1 MNFVDCLRKKRI
13 FENVSFLKMRGFLK
27 MGDFLKTGDFLKMG
41 DFEKLWKVNDK
52 KNYIVTRSARL
63 SLRLKIRDMI
73 GSRDPP
79 KNS

>member
-1 MNFVDCLRKKRI
+1 MNFVDCLRKKRF
-13 FENVSFLKMRGFLK
+13 FENGSFLKMRG
-27 MGDFLKTGDFLKMG
+27 FLKMG

-52 KNYIVTRSARL
+52 KKYIVTRSARL